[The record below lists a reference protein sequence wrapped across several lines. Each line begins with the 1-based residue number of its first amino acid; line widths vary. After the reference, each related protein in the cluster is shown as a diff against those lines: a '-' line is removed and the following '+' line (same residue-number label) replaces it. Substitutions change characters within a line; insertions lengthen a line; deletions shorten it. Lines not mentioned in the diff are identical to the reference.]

1 MNVYDFDKT
10 IFYPDSSISFVK
22 FCLKRYPRA
31 FLQNPAEIAKAFY
44 GFYFSGDAPDRLKEA
59 LFSFL
64 SYLPEPDEAVG
75 LFWKDNFCRIGE
87 WYLDRKKAD
96 DVIVSASPDF
106 LVRPAAD
113 KLGVRLIATKMDK
126 YSGKI
131 LNSNCRGREKVI
143 RFRKE
148 FADAV
153 IDEFYSDSHSDD
165 PMASISKK
173 AFLVKGK
180 KITEWI

>member
-10 IFYPDSSISFVK
+10 IFYPDSSICFVS

-31 FLQNPAEIAKAFY
+31 FIQNAAEIAKAFY
-44 GFYFSGDAPDRLKEA
+44 GYYVSGEEPDRLKES
-59 LFSFL
+59 LFSFM
-64 SYLPEPDEAVG
+64 SFLPDPDEAVD
-75 LFWKDNFCRIGE
+75 LFWKENFDRIGE
-87 WYLDRKKAD
+87 WYLERRKDD
-96 DVIVSASPDF
+96 DVIISASPEF
-106 LVRPAAD
+106 LVGPAAE
-113 KLGVRLIATKMDK
+113 KLGVRLIATRMDK

-131 LNSNCRGREKVI
+131 LNSNCRGREKVL

-148 FADAV
+148 FGYAV

-165 PMASISKK
+165 PMAAISKK

-180 KITEWI
+180 KITEWV